1 MVKPRPAG
9 KKKPGRGAFMAKRT
23 KRGGDKKLSS
33 RAIKPRI
40 DEAERRANE
49 ILEWLGDA
57 VLDELVG
64 RSLLRHVHLFCSTT
78 HDNDLS
84 NLELFRELRSTLVT
98 NANLSCVYDKLFP
111 AKYTILL
118 HPLKLKEKADLVE
131 VLVGR
136 IASKARPSPSEI
148 AKLDSVVS
156 HMLHVEFTQWAV
168 QAEADEKSKVN
179 QFELL
184 QELLD
189 SDLSDSDASS
199 SDAAPVEALS
209 SLVPPV
215 ATTILSVVSAA
226 EPPSPTEADPP
237 MRDDELYHAFTA
249 VEDLLPNAA
258 PASAQVASLLADV
271 AALRTL
277 ATDPTH
283 VLQTSRVMFE
293 IFKMY
298 GMSVLKERSSACLL
312 FETQLAADQGKL
324 TWVRQEVLSLENL
337 AGTASALGLTSST
350 ASARVQANSLR
361 ALVGFATAMNH
372 NGAVDALLAFVLYL
386 HHLRHRTHLCRKSG
400 CPLGFLDDR
409 RVIFEDLRAWLLHEE
424 SHCVHSF
431 ELFYASVWT
440 SLPPTM
446 ALSALPRS
454 VEATTTFLQ
463 RRQLPPVASDELT
476 RLQSWLP
483 ERWCDLD
490 THLVLEAPPLSR
502 KRKRAKSD
510 EVDVDAAKRARKS
523 FASFALLQRF
533 EHRRFLCCLE
543 TLLVAFAKN
552 EVRECDTYLHQLLS
566 NMRDDETDELAG
578 AMGSPRACCV
588 TEHCLSLALKDNF
601 YRLLMHELCLFH
613 RLVSSSKTVTGG
625 VRVTQ
630 IRRPPAYVFSDDTF
644 TDVDVAI
651 VL

>member
-1 MVKPRPAG
+1 MAKPRPAG
-9 KKKPGRGAFMAKRT
+9 KKKPGRGAFLVKRT
-23 KRGGDKKLSS
+23 ARGGDKTKPSS

-40 DEAERRANE
+40 DEAQRRANE
-49 ILEWLGDA
+49 IMEWLGDA

-64 RSLLRHVHLFCSTT
+64 RSLLRHVQLFCSTT

-84 NLELFRELRSTLVT
+84 NLDLFRELRSTLVT

-136 IASKARPSPSEI
+136 IAARSRPTPSEI
-148 AKLDSVVS
+148 AKLDSVLS

-189 SDLSDSDASS
+189 DSDLSDLDNSSS
-199 SDAAPVEALS
+199 SDAAPVEALLS
-209 SLVPPV
+209 SPVEEPISVP
-215 ATTILSVVSAA
+215 
-226 EPPSPTEADPP
+226 
-237 MRDDELYHAFTA
+237 YHAFATVKELLAHA
-249 VEDLLPNAA
+249 V

-337 AGTASALGLTSST
+337 AGAAIALGLASPAASS
-350 ASARVQANSLR
+350 RVQANSLR

-372 NGAVDALLAFVLYL
+372 TRAVNALAAYVVYL
-386 HHLRHRTHLCRKSG
+386 HHLRQRTHLCRKSA
-400 CPLGFLDDR
+400 CALGFLENR
-409 RVIFEDLRAWLLHEE
+409 RVLFDDVNAWLLHED
-424 SHCVHSF
+424 STCAHSF

-440 SLPPTM
+440 SLPPTI
-446 ALSALPRS
+446 ALSALPKS
-454 VEATTTFLQ
+454 VDATSTFLQ

-483 ERWCDLD
+483 DRWCDLD
-490 THLVLEAPPLSR
+490 THLVLQAPTLSR
-502 KRKRAKSD
+502 KRKRARSD
-510 EVDVDAAKRARKS
+510 EVDVDAAKLARKS

-533 EHRRFLCCLE
+533 QHRRFLYCLE
-543 TLLVAFAKN
+543 TLVVAFAKN
-552 EVRECDTYLHQLLS
+552 DVRHCDTYLHHLLS
-566 NMRDDETDELAG
+566 NRRDDESDELAG
-578 AMGSPRACCV
+578 AMGCPKACCV

-613 RLVSSSKTVTGG
+613 RLLSSSKTVTSGA
-625 VRVTQ
+625 RVTQ
-630 IRRPPAYVFSDDTF
+630 IRRPPSYVFSHDTF
-644 TDVDVAI
+644 TDVAVAI